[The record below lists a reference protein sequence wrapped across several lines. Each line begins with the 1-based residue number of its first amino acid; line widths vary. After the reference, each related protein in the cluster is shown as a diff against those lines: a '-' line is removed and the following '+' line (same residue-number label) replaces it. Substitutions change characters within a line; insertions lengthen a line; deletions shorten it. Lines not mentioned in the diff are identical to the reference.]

1 MGLIDKDKLLEGIKD
16 KRYCSYCVYVGNNN
30 RCFYPGDC
38 NCSSVALIGALF
50 QYINSLPNEEER
62 IICEKKYSDKN
73 LNPDYVAILQNAV
86 NEWAKK
92 DVDEIR
98 SLMINAGILNEAGEP
113 KEHIVDNE

>member
-1 MGLIDKDKLLEGIKD
+1 MGLIDKDKLLEGIRD

-62 IICEKKYSDKN
+62 IICEKRYSNKN
-73 LNPDYVAILQNAV
+73 LNPDYVAILQNAI
-86 NEWAKK
+86 NEAANKNPE
-92 DVDEIR
+92 EIKAELIR
-98 SLMINAGILNEAGEP
+98 MGVLNEDGTT
-113 KEHIVDNE
+113 KGQIVDSE